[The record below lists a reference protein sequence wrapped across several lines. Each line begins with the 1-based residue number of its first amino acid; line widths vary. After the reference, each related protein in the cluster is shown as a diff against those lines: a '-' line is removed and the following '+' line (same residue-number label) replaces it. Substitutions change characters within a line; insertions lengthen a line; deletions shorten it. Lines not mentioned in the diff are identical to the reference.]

1 MSDRDSSPQAP
12 AETSAPTGS
21 HDPTARRRRA
31 SLKWSILVV
40 VLVALVVVNVVAL
53 ALNHSSSSTATI
65 SVTGSGTGQGTPDTV
80 SFQVGVQNVA
90 PSAVGALEANNARVR
105 AMEATLQA
113 HGVAKKDMQ
122 TSGLDIYQNT
132 NNQGV
137 VTGFT
142 VANYLD
148 VTMHQIK
155 KAGGAIDAAAH
166 AVGNGI
172 QLNGIT
178 FSISN
183 ESKLLASAR
192 AKAMRNAH
200 TEAAQ
205 VARGGATGI
214 GSIVKITDQEN
225 STPTNVFYPQGV
237 AFKATSSSVPIEAGS
252 QSITVQV
259 SVVYALNS

>member
-65 SVTGSGTGQGTPDTV
+65 SVTGSGTVQGTPDTV

-192 AKAMRNAH
+192 AKAVIRENQ
-200 TEAAQ
+200 AA
-205 VARGGATGI
+205 
-214 GSIVKITDQEN
+214 
-225 STPTNVFYPQGV
+225 GV
-237 AFKATSSSVPIEAGS
+237 
-252 QSITVQV
+252 
-259 SVVYALNS
+259 LNSRQGHAQRPHRSRPGRQRRRHGHRLDREDHRPGELDPHERLLPPGCRL

>member
-1 MSDRDSSPQAP
+1 
-12 AETSAPTGS
+12 
-21 HDPTARRRRA
+21 
-31 SLKWSILVV
+31 
-40 VLVALVVVNVVAL
+40 
-53 ALNHSSSSTATI
+53 
-65 SVTGSGTGQGTPDTV
+65 
-80 SFQVGVQNVA
+80 
-90 PSAVGALEANNARVR
+90 
-105 AMEATLQA
+105 
-113 HGVAKKDMQ
+113 
-122 TSGLDIYQNT
+122 
-132 NNQGV
+132 V

-205 VARGGATGI
+205 VARGGATA
-214 GSIVKITDQEN
+214 SAR
-225 STPTNVFYPQGV
+225 S
-237 AFKATSSSVPIEAGS
+237 
-252 QSITVQV
+252 
-259 SVVYALNS
+259 

>member
-1 MSDRDSSPQAP
+1 MSDQDSSTNQPTA
-12 AETSAPTGS
+12 SAPS
-21 HDPTARRRRA
+21 RRTRL
-31 SLKWSILVV
+31 SIKWAVLVI
-40 VLVALVVVNVVAL
+40 VLVALVIVNVIAVAVG
-53 ALNHSSSSTATI
+53 HKSSPAATI
-65 SVTGSGTGQGTPDTV
+65 SVTGSGTVQGTPDTV
-80 SFQVGVQNVA
+80 SFQVGVQSVA
-90 PSAVGALEANNARVR
+90 SSAVGALEKNNAEVK
-105 AMEATLQA
+105 AMRATLLA
-113 HGVAKKDMQ
+113 HGVALKNMQ
-122 TSGLDIYQNT
+122 TSGLNVYENT
-132 NNQGV
+132 NNSGQI
-137 VTGFT
+137 TGFT
-142 VANYLD
+142 VQNYIN

-155 KAGGAIDAAAH
+155 KAGSAIDAAAH

-183 ESKLLASAR
+183 ESKLLAAAR

-205 VARGGATGI
+205 VASGGGTTL

-225 STPTNVFYPQGV
+225 SAPTNVFLPVGTAYKG
-237 AFKATSSSVPIEAGS
+237 ASSSVPIEAGS